1 VVWGMLQNRAYMGR
15 AAFGKAQSEPP
26 LARMRPQRNSAEI
39 PKRGVSAVRTEHS
52 EWIDIP
58 VPALVSEALFEAVQQ
73 QLEENRKH
81 ARERHRGA
89 AYLLQG

>member
-1 VVWGMLQNRAYMGR
+1 MIDRLYVCRHRIDCRANMPIKCCCSRSSRGVVWGMLQNRAYMGR
-15 AAFGKAQSEPP
+15 AAF
-26 LARMRPQRNSAEI
+26 
-39 PKRGVSAVRTEHS
+39 
-52 EWIDIP
+52 DIP